1 MGRKRKQPRRIVT
14 FNLNI
19 PLADAIDDLPIKNRS
34 EWANKV
40 LRDVLEQRLETRK
53 DALEEMRLEAATA
66 GAQAELES
74 IRKNPISATLLLR
87 RSLLENG
94 LQDIKIGRYTAEEY
108 LTRLLREIDQ
118 QGA

>member
-34 EWANKV
+34 EWANRV
-40 LRDVLEQRLETRK
+40 LREVIDQRLETRR
-53 DALEEMRLEAATA
+53 DALDEMRLDAAAEGASAEVEA
-66 GAQAELES
+66 
-74 IRKNPISATLLLR
+74 IRNNPRRATLILR
-87 RSLLENG
+87 QSLIENG

-108 LTRLLREIDQ
+108 LTRLFTKIG
-118 QGA
+118 QGEA